1 MKNLISIRKAN
12 YSDEA
17 EILNW
22 RNSQQS
28 IRNSLGQKKINKSE
42 HKEWFLRAIKSDNDH
57 HYIALL
63 KNKKIGIVSF
73 HLNKNKNF
81 FVSINLNPK
90 YRNKRLGSKVLL
102 LTQKKR
108 EIREKNNLIFA
119 RIKSNNIA
127 SLKTFNKANFKLFRK
142 YQNYLLFSY
151 ESDFH
156 ILRELTIHHLS
167 EERL

>member
-57 HYIALL
+57 HYMALL

-108 EIREKNNLIFA
+108 EIREKKNLIFA

-127 SLKTFNKANFKLFRK
+127 SIKTFNKANFKLFRK
-142 YQNYLLFSY
+142 YQNYLLFCCKINY
-151 ESDFH
+151 AKTNEK
-156 ILRELTIHHLS
+156 I
-167 EERL
+167 